1 MKIEVD
7 YGLCQ
12 GHGVCESECPEV
24 FRVSKESNQVEIL
37 DANPSED
44 LRSQVEAAVKYC
56 PTLALKLLE
65 ED

>member
-12 GHGVCESECPEV
+12 GHGVCESECPDV
-24 FRVSKESNQVEIL
+24 FRVSKESNQVEVL
-37 DANPSED
+37 NTSPSEEH
-44 LRSQVEAAVKYC
+44 RSQVEAAVKYC

>member
-1 MKIEVD
+1 MKIAVD

-37 DANPSED
+37 DPNPSEE

-56 PTLALKLLE
+56 PTLALKLE
-65 ED
+65 EE

>member
-1 MKIEVD
+1 VKIEVD

-24 FRVSKESNQVEIL
+24 FRVSKENNQVEIL
-37 DANPSED
+37 DANPSEE

-56 PTLALKLLE
+56 PTLALRLLE
-65 ED
+65 EN

>member
-1 MKIEVD
+1 VRVEAD

-37 DANPSED
+37 DANPSEA